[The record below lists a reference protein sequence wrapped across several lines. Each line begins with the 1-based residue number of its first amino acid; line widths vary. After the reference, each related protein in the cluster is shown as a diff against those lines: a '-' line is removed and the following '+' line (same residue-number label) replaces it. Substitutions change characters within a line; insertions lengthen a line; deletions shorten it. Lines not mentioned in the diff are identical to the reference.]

1 MLSHR
6 MYKNTFVYCWVLYV
20 YLHLNLE
27 APQSRC
33 QKVIVY
39 MNLYLW
45 FLDLI
50 LILYDVL
57 SMYMLFEY
65 TCNPEFCQDFNSL
78 MYLNLNLRNNYGLQQ
93 LYSMQKI

>member
-1 MLSHR
+1 ML
-6 MYKNTFVYCWVLYV
+6 
-20 YLHLNLE
+20 LE
-27 APQSRC
+27 NNNVWR
-33 QKVIVY
+33 K
-39 MNLYLW
+39 L
-45 FLDLI
+45 LDLI

-93 LYSMQKI
+93 LYSMQKIWKKKKEKKRYSCS

>member
-1 MLSHR
+1 ML
-6 MYKNTFVYCWVLYV
+6 
-20 YLHLNLE
+20 LE
-27 APQSRC
+27 NNNVW
-33 QKVIVY
+33 KK
-39 MNLYLW
+39 L
-45 FLDLI
+45 LDLI

-93 LYSMQKI
+93 LYSMQKIYTYKTQQYTKVFLYILPTFYSYFN